1 MNIDH
6 LKLLC
11 CPNCSKELS
20 LTERHLSHSDD
31 IIKEGNLKC
40 ISCNLNFPIKSYIPR
55 FIQTKQSEVIS
66 FGHQWNNF
74 PLSQIDSSTN
84 TDESSIRLFSETNLN
99 KDNIKNKSIIEI
111 GCGAGRFLNVINNY
125 QPKLL
130 IGVDA
135 SNAVDSISRH
145 LNLRNKNLLIVQ
157 ADIYHLP
164 FKYNNLDHVFSIGV
178 IHHTPKPFTAFKKIA
193 LLVKEGGSLSI
204 SVYENSL
211 AHRTSKNS
219 ISLAF
224 YDFLWAANLL
234 RCEIFREIFSRLPS
248 LVQIYYC
255 KLIIPILH
263 QLNKIPVIRYI
274 RYLLPSTCY
283 RYLPVSFS
291 IVDTMDTYATKI
303 VHQYRAKTIY
313 FWFESI
319 GFNPKLL
326 LSRDGW
332 VSISSKCD
340 GIDNKQIR
348 NAILKNLPSS
358 RF

>member
-1 MNIDH
+1 MNVDH
-6 LKLLC
+6 LKFLC

-20 LTERHLSHSDD
+20 LTKSELIISDK
-31 IIKEGNLKC
+31 IIKQGNLQC
-40 ISCNLNFPIKSYIPR
+40 ISCKLNFPIKDYIPR
-55 FIQTKQSEVIS
+55 FVSTKQSEVIS

-74 PLSQIDSSTN
+74 PLSQIDEKTN
-84 TDESSIRLFSETNLN
+84 TDESSIRLFSETTLS

-135 SNAVDSISRH
+135 SNAVDSISSH
-145 LNLRNKNLLIVQ
+145 LNLQNKNLLIIQ
-157 ADIYHLP
+157 ADIFNLP
-164 FKYNNLDHVFSIGV
+164 FKYNNFDHVFSIGV
-178 IHHTPKPFTAFKKIA
+178 IHHTPKPFMAFKKIA

-219 ISLAF
+219 VSLAF

-234 RCEIFREIFSRLPS
+234 RCEIYRGIFSRLPS

-263 QLNKIPVIRYI
+263 QLNKIPIIRFL

-319 GFNPKLL
+319 GFNPVLL

-332 VSISSKCD
+332 VSISSRCENINNFK
-340 GIDNKQIR
+340 IK
-348 NAILKNLPSS
+348 NANLKNLPRS